1 MNNNNNDCNKK
12 DDRSNDDID
21 NDEIVLVDDSD
32 SATVPS
38 SVRPWKILIADDDD
52 QVRVTTRF
60 ALGSSRIIGRPLE
73 LHYAASAAEALDC
86 LDQTPDMA
94 VILLDVVM
102 ENEHAGL
109 DLVKRIRSDERFA
122 ALRIILRTGQPGY
135 APELEVIEKYDI
147 NDYHTK
153 QDLTHTRLISAL
165 TSAVRSYE
173 QIRTIIQSR
182 LGLEKVVHASA
193 DLVERRALESFAEG
207 VLLQIALVL
216 GLRPEGIV
224 CVQKGS
230 AFDDDNDKLFII
242 GAAGHYGQFI
252 NHTLDEMPDDHI
264 QQLLKTT
271 IEHKQHQFLAQESVL
286 FLHNGQRE
294 GAVYLHSERTLDD
307 TDRALLTVFSSNISV
322 GYENVSLFQ
331 SLRQAAY
338 RDTLTGLPNRLRFIE
353 FLDEIGHGTAA
364 HADAMIVLID
374 IDHFADVNDALGQ
387 ETGNKLLI
395 AVANRIRDHFTPACN
410 VARIGADM
418 FGVLGT
424 DNMLQPEHLLE
435 LFKPPFSVGEY
446 SIPISVTLGLCRP
459 AGDETGLRL
468 MKNANIALNRAKKNL
483 RARYEYFL
491 QEMEDQTRWRLDV
504 IHRLRNSFARQELE
518 VWYQPQIN
526 LVSGQLT
533 GLEALLRWPSTT
545 PGEASISP
553 AIFVPLAE
561 YSGLIVEIGDW
572 VLHQACAALKRLNA
586 DGHQALKM
594 SVNVSVPQFRSG
606 NYAERVLGI
615 LHQHE
620 VPPQDIELEITESI
634 VIDEPKVVIGALERL
649 REMGISVAIDDFG
662 TGFSSLSYLLELPV
676 DRLKIDQFFTSRLG
690 DGNGEAISESIIHL
704 CKRLGL
710 RVIAEGVETPQQW
723 RHLQSMDCEDAQGFL
738 IAKPMPLQPLLQWL
752 QDYPDALG
760 LPLLQRG

>member
-1 MNNNNNDCNKK
+1 MNNNNNEGNKENGSI
-12 DDRSNDDID
+12 DD
-21 NDEIVLVDDSD
+21 DEIVLVDDGD
-32 SATVPS
+32 IASAPLS
-38 SVRPWKILIADDDD
+38 ARPWKILIADDDD

-60 ALGSSRIIGRPLE
+60 ALSSCRIIGRPLE

-86 LDQTPDMA
+86 LNQTPDMA

-102 ENEHAGL
+102 ENEYAGL
-109 DLVKRIRSDERFA
+109 DLVKRIRADERFA

-153 QDLTHTRLISAL
+153 QDLSHTRLISAL

-230 AFDDDNDKLFII
+230 AFDDDSDNLFII
-242 GAAGHYGQFI
+242 GAAGHYGRFI
-252 NHTLDEMPDDHI
+252 NHALDEMPDDHI

-271 IEHKQHQFLAQESVL
+271 IERKEHQFLAHESVL

-294 GAVYLHSERTLDD
+294 GAVYLHSERTLDE

-338 RDTLTGLPNRLRFIE
+338 RDTLTGLPNRLKFIE
-353 FLDEIGHGTAA
+353 FLDEISHETN
-364 HADAMIVLID
+364 ADAMIVLID

-395 AVANRIRDHFTPACN
+395 AVANRIRDHFTPICN

-418 FGVLGT
+418 FGVQGP
-424 DNMLQPEHLLE
+424 DNLLQPEHLLE

-483 RARYEYFL
+483 RARYDYFL

-526 LVSGQLT
+526 LVSGKLT
-533 GLEALLRWPSTT
+533 GLEALLRWPSSTQ
-545 PGEASISP
+545 GEASISP

-561 YSGLIVEIGDW
+561 YSGLIVDIGDW

-586 DGHQALKM
+586 EGHQTLKM

-606 NYAERVLGI
+606 HYAERVLGI
-615 LHQHE
+615 LQQHD

-649 REMGISVAIDDFG
+649 RETGISVAIDDFG

-690 DGNGEAISESIIHL
+690 DGNGEAISESIIHM

-723 RHLQSMDCEDAQGFL
+723 RHLQSMECEDAQGFL
-738 IAKPMPLQPLLQWL
+738 IAKPMPLQLLLQWL
-752 QDYPDALG
+752 KAYPDALG
-760 LPLLQRG
+760 LPLLQQD